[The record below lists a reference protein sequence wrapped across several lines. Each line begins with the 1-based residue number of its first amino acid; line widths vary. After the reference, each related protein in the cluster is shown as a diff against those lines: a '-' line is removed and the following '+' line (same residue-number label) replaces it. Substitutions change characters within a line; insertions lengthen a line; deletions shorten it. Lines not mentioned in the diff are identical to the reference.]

1 MELTQDDRVLVTGA
15 TGLVGS
21 HVAERMRQLEIPVRA
36 IARPTADTS
45 LLRSWGVEVVPGDMM
60 DAASL
65 QSAARDATVVVHCAA
80 KVGDWGPIDEYRR
93 VNVDGLR
100 DLLDAA
106 QAAGTL
112 KRFVHISSLGVYEA
126 RDHFGTDETTPASL
140 SGIDGYTRTKAES
153 EQLVVNR
160 IREATLPAVVL
171 RPGFIYGP
179 RDRTVL
185 PRILARMKDGSFKFL
200 GSGEQLLNNTYVGN
214 VVEAVLLA
222 IRRDDVVGDVFNI
235 TDGKLVTKRQFA
247 GGVARRA
254 GLPEPTKKVPLPVAK
269 TAAKVL
275 EAVYRTLGKQEAP
288 LPSMATVKFLGL
300 NLDYSIDKA
309 RSTLGYDPPTSFD
322 EGMDRTF
329 DWLKAEGL
337 A

>member
-1 MELTQDDRVLVTGA
+1 MVAAKRLRYNVLPKEHPMELTQDDRVLVTGA

-112 KRFVHISSLGVYEA
+112 KRFVHISSLGVYE
-126 RDHFGTDETTPASL
+126 
-140 SGIDGYTRTKAES
+140 
-153 EQLVVNR
+153 
-160 IREATLPAVVL
+160 
-171 RPGFIYGP
+171 
-179 RDRTVL
+179 
-185 PRILARMKDGSFKFL
+185 
-200 GSGEQLLNNTYVGN
+200 
-214 VVEAVLLA
+214 
-222 IRRDDVVGDVFNI
+222 
-235 TDGKLVTKRQFA
+235 
-247 GGVARRA
+247 
-254 GLPEPTKKVPLPVAK
+254 
-269 TAAKVL
+269 
-275 EAVYRTLGKQEAP
+275 
-288 LPSMATVKFLGL
+288 
-300 NLDYSIDKA
+300 
-309 RSTLGYDPPTSFD
+309 
-322 EGMDRTF
+322 
-329 DWLKAEGL
+329 
-337 A
+337 